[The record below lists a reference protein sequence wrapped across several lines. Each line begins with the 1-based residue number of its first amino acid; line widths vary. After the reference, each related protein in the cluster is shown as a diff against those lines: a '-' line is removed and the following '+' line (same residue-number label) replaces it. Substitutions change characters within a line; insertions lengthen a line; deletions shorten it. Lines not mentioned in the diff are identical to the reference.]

1 MMHQAGS
8 EWHFEDGSR
17 LVGVSLKD
25 PAKRRVMQLSAY
37 MKELA
42 DASPIKSFQEHAFL
56 LKDGIMKI
64 EPAKSSLK
72 MRSTDP
78 KTMEFLKR
86 IAGSAMFGICPGIAY
101 NKESGEVKAHGICI
115 YTKKEIIVDK
125 SGKHPVSSAKP
136 VSPLAQR
143 GVGS

>member
-1 MMHQAGS
+1 MHQAGS

-25 PAKRRVMQLSAY
+25 PARRRVMQLSDY

-42 DASPIKSFQEHAFL
+42 DGSPIKAFQEHTFSFKDDT
-56 LKDGIMKI
+56 LKIA
-64 EPAKSSLK
+64 PNKSNLK
-72 MRSTDP
+72 MRSSQPVTA
-78 KTMEFLKR
+78 EFLNS

-101 NKESGEVKAHGICI
+101 NKEPAEVKAHGICI

-125 SGKHPVSSAKP
+125 SGTHKVSLAK
-136 VSPLAQR
+136 
-143 GVGS
+143 

>member
-1 MMHQAGS
+1 MHQAGS

-25 PAKRRVMQLSAY
+25 PTRRRVMQLSDY

-42 DASPIKSFQEHAFL
+42 AGSPIKAFQEHTFSFKDDT
-56 LKDGIMKI
+56 LKIA
-64 EPAKSSLK
+64 PNKSNLK
-72 MRSTDP
+72 MRSTFPD
-78 KTMEFLKR
+78 TAELLKS

-101 NKESGEVKAHGICI
+101 SKETGEVKAHGICI

-125 SGKHPVSSAKP
+125 SGTHKVSLAK
-136 VSPLAQR
+136 
-143 GVGS
+143 

>member
-25 PAKRRVMQLSAY
+25 PTRRRVMQLSDY

-42 DASPIKSFQEHAFL
+42 EGSPIKAFQEHTFSFKDDT
-56 LKDGIMKI
+56 LKIA
-64 EPAKSSLK
+64 PNKSNLK
-72 MRSTDP
+72 MRSIFPATA
-78 KTMEFLKR
+78 EFLNS

-101 NKESGEVKAHGICI
+101 HKESGEVKAHGICI

-125 SGKHPVSSAKP
+125 SGTHKVSLAK
-136 VSPLAQR
+136 
-143 GVGS
+143 

>member
-1 MMHQAGS
+1 MHQAGS

-25 PAKRRVMQLSAY
+25 PARRRVMQLSDY

-42 DASPIKSFQEHAFL
+42 DGSPIKAFQEHTFSFKDDT
-56 LKDGIMKI
+56 LKIA
-64 EPAKSSLK
+64 PNKSNLK
-72 MRSTDP
+72 MRSSQPVTA
-78 KTMEFLKR
+78 EFLNS

-101 NKESGEVKAHGICI
+101 NKESAEVKAHGICI

-125 SGKHPVSSAKP
+125 SGTHKVSLAK
-136 VSPLAQR
+136 
-143 GVGS
+143 

>member
-1 MMHQAGS
+1 MIHQAGS
-8 EWHFEDGSR
+8 EWYFKDGSH

-25 PAKRRVMQLSAY
+25 PTKRRVMQLSAY
-37 MKELA
+37 LGELHA
-42 DASPIKSFQEHAFL
+42 DIKSFQEHVFSF
-56 LKDGIMKI
+56 KDGILKI

-78 KTMEFLKR
+78 KIMEFLKR

-101 NKESGEVKAHGICI
+101 NKDSGEVKAHGICI

-125 SGKHPVSSAKP
+125 SGTHKVSLAK
-136 VSPLAQR
+136 
-143 GVGS
+143 

>member
-1 MMHQAGS
+1 MHQAVS

-25 PAKRRVMQLSAY
+25 PTRRRVMQLSDY

-42 DASPIKSFQEHAFL
+42 EGSPIKAFQEHTFSYKDHS
-56 LKDGIMKI
+56 LKI
-64 EPAKSSLK
+64 AANKSKLK
-72 MRSTDP
+72 MRSIFPATA
-78 KTMEFLKR
+78 EFLNS

-101 NKESGEVKAHGICI
+101 NKESAEVKAHGICI

-125 SGKHPVSSAKP
+125 SGTHKVSLAK
-136 VSPLAQR
+136 
-143 GVGS
+143 